1 MRVCADLPVSF
12 TGVKQNKTYSNDI
25 SMEKRY
31 QKQPDAPTKVKIGS
45 FLGTAIGVAAGVL
58 IAIKRGKVIEPVMLK
73 EAGNIVKKQI
83 GDIPAKQIGKIKA
96 TLKNVNYDELN
107 VITIATGSILGGVL
121 GGSLADDKKNL
132 KAKLREG
139 LIQLGG
145 NILIPLACVGGGSRL
160 FKKFLEK
167 PIINKF
173 KISPKFHAAPGIIN
187 STLCLGAAIFL
198 GNKAT
203 NIINEDLYHLKD
215 DRKVKVAD
223 MSGHID
229 DTCLAISLA
238 SPGSK
243 ISSTVSRIIPLA
255 LLVCGYSSGVM
266 QEWPDD
272 IIDSR
277 RVYKK
282 HDLKKQ

>member
-1 MRVCADLPVSF
+1 MRVCADLQVSF
-12 TGVKQNKTYSNDI
+12 AGAKQNKYNSDDI

-45 FLGTAIGVAAGVL
+45 FLGTAIGVAVGVF
-58 IAIKRGKVIEPVMLK
+58 IALKRGKIMEPASKKTDGVIK
-73 EAGNIVKKQI
+73 NQIADITNKKI
-83 GDIPAKQIGKIKA
+83 AKIKA

-107 VITIATGSILGGVL
+107 VITIATGSIFGGVL
-121 GGSLADDKKNL
+121 GGSLADDKKNI

-173 KISPKFHAAPGIIN
+173 KITPKFHAAPGII
-187 STLCLGAAIFL
+187 SSALCLCAAIFL

-203 NIINEDLYHLKD
+203 NIINEDVYHLKD
-215 DRKVKVAD
+215 DRKVKIAD

-238 SPGSK
+238 NPGSK
-243 ISSTVSRIIPLA
+243 ISSSVSRIIPLA
-255 LLVCGYSSGVM
+255 LLICGYSSGVM

-272 IIDSR
+272 IIDLR

-282 HDLKKQ
+282 HELKK